1 MPYLDLASVE
11 LAFGLLEQT
20 LLPRGHWLVERGAAG
35 QRAVQP
41 DGGALARSSEEARA
55 VGASTEADARMI
67 AVTFLHYTC
76 GAKTCRRHS
85 TLDGC
90 GAPIRVHYFV
100 SNAARTKDPGL
111 FVPGAKKGTS
121 IGGFSDSVPCD
132 RSAPPV
138 KLIV

>member
-55 VGASTEADARMI
+55 VGASTEGDARMI
-67 AVTFLHYTC
+67 AVTFLTLHLWC
-76 GAKTCRRHS
+76 KNLQAALNVGWLRRTNS
-85 TLDGC
+85 CPLL
-90 GAPIRVHYFV
+90 R
-100 SNAARTKDPGL
+100 SNAARTKETRGYSSRAL
-111 FVPGAKKGTS
+111 RRELRLEA
-121 IGGFSDSVPCD
+121 SVT
-132 RSAPPV
+132 
-138 KLIV
+138 

>member
-1 MPYLDLASVE
+1 MPYLDLANVE

-55 VGASTEADARMI
+55 VGASTEGDARMI
-67 AVTFLHYTC
+67 AVTFL
-76 GAKTCRRHS
+76 
-85 TLDGC
+85 TLHLWCKNLQAALNVGC

-100 SNAARTKDPGL
+100 SNAARTKETRRYSSRAL
-111 FVPGAKKGTS
+111 RRELRLEA
-121 IGGFSDSVPCD
+121 SVT
-132 RSAPPV
+132 
-138 KLIV
+138 

>member
-100 SNAARTKDPGL
+100 SNAARTKETRGYSSRAL
-111 FVPGAKKGTS
+111 RRELRLEA
-121 IGGFSDSVPCD
+121 SVTQY
-132 RSAPPV
+132 RATGVLHQSN
-138 KLIV
+138 L